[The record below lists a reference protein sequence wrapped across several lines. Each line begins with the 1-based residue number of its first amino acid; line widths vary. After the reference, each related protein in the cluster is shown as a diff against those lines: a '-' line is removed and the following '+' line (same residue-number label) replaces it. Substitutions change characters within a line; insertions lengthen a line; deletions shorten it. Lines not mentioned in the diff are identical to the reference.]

1 MARIVHLLTC
11 IHGHAGFGLCANTP
25 RALYGTRAGKPVCG
39 RFSPNIQSGARAAAV
54 TPRLRSQSR
63 RTGRR
68 ALSVLRMDEQ
78 DVATWGTDEVVG
90 WLEREGFNE
99 QWTRAFRENEID
111 GEALQ
116 VCVRAHAR
124 THIHGY

>member
-1 MARIVHLLTC
+1 MARIVHLLTY

-39 RFSPNIQSGARAAAV
+39 RFSPNIQSGARTAAA

-116 VCVRAHAR
+116 VCVRA
-124 THIHGY
+124 

>member
-1 MARIVHLLTC
+1 
-11 IHGHAGFGLCANTP
+11 
-25 RALYGTRAGKPVCG
+25 
-39 RFSPNIQSGARAAAV
+39 
-54 TPRLRSQSR
+54 
-63 RTGRR
+63 
-68 ALSVLRMDEQ
+68 MDEQ